1 MRTSKEIKTLLNDEN
16 YKIKKKLLYEN
27 MAK

>member
-16 YKIKKKLLYEN
+16 YKIKKKIII
-27 MAK
+27 